1 MRKRIEDGERMRL
14 LESLAFG
21 VYFLIFNLFLISML
35 EDPIQKLVIV
45 AYTICIIIG
54 AIILAIVQSRNKKVS
69 RANNGKGL

>member
-1 MRKRIEDGERMRL
+1 MWKRIEDGERMRL
-14 LESLAFG
+14 IEPLAFG

-45 AYTICIIIG
+45 AYTICVIIG